1 MKKVLALLLAVT
13 FLASCAVSGEFVIG
27 YANMADSDVFIM
39 KRMESFREVVKKD
52 PTIRVIY
59 ADANADQ
66 NRQLDQ
72 IDNFLMQKVDLL
84 LVVPV
89 DSDGVSGGVRRAN
102 RAGVPVLCL
111 GIDAAGGEST
121 FIGSPNQD
129 AGRQQGELM
138 SKLLPENAKICYLY
152 GLHGNSHSIE
162 RWESFKE
169 HCLDKR
175 PDITLLASQTGDF
188 ERDKGMKITEDWIQS
203 FPQIDAI
210 VSANDQMALGAI
222 QALKIANRLD
232 GVLISGVDG
241 VDDAVRAVK
250 KGEMTQTIL
259 QNAPGQADAAYE
271 AVQMYRRGETLP
283 KEMIVPFESITAENV
298 DQYYTGD

>member
-1 MKKVLALLLAVT
+1 MKKIFALLLAVT
-13 FLASCAVSGEFVIG
+13 LIAPFAVAGEFVIG

-39 KRMESFREVVKKD
+39 KRMESFREAVKKD

-89 DSDGVSGGVRRAN
+89 DSDGVSGAVRRAN

-111 GIDAAGGEST
+111 GIDASGGEST

-138 SKLLPENAKICYLY
+138 SKLLPKDAKICYLY

-175 PDITLLASQTGDF
+175 SDITLLASQTGDF

-241 VDDAVRAVK
+241 VEDAVRAVK

-271 AVQMYRRGETLP
+271 AVQMYRRGEKLP